1 MDKRLKRCA
10 LLNGL
15 LPQNISDAKCVIENN
30 VAKIVFEYIT
40 DNDMKTYET
49 YDFVVV
55 NEVNSDNVES
65 DGSDVVNVVN
75 VVKDDKKPRGWHFM
89 KEFVDKSGNVYYK
102 GVEQPEL
109 KNTLPSHDY

>member
-15 LPQNISDAKCVIENN
+15 LPQNISDAKCVTENN

-40 DNDMKTYET
+40 DNNMKIYET

-55 NEVNSDNVES
+55 NEVNSDNVV
-65 DGSDVVNVVN
+65 SDVVNVVN
-75 VVKDDKKPRGWHFM
+75 NDKKPRGWHFM